1 MTKKECSDN
10 EEEEEDIDIVNHQ
23 DIFISPSKVRYQS
36 PKKLKSFDFLSPS
49 KTVRPKSP
57 KRSLTLESVSI
68 ETEYKDEESRKHSS
82 TDTATPRRRQ
92 RKTTKR
98 VKLEEDDAIDYV
110 SDTNELIHND
120 DEYEDLKIKIDSNES
135 SPNKSPRR
143 KLTFNAEPSPQ
154 RKTTRNTVQRN
165 KIIDD
170 DLAYDDIQQY
180 KHLKLNLNPNFKPTK
195 LPKSDNNDQ
204 TSDEQ
209 SEIYF
214 FDGFE
219 GFIDQTKILKT
230 DKRSKNSMS
239 SAPSISRDEYN
250 ILSQLSNDIFH
261 RSSTKAV
268 QKIHETLF
276 QQFTFEL
283 LQGFTLLFYGIGS
296 KKKFLES
303 FAFNFLSMKIA
314 LLQNPDIQ
322 KDDPCIPVFVMN
334 GYTTLSKN
342 IFLDIFKILVE
353 GETIDDQG
361 QSNYWDNRI
370 DLQMDRLSKYFKKR
384 PPTVKMILLIHNL
397 DGPSF
402 RREHFQTRMSILA
415 QIKQICVVA
424 SVDHIQ
430 APFLWDHFRAQS
442 FNFVYHDITN
452 FEPYIVETV
461 QTDNAI
467 DFSKDSGTLF
477 NANGAKY
484 VLESLTDNSKRMY
497 KILLQL
503 LMGQINAKN
512 ESKPRAKSSS
522 LNKITPGIEF
532 SELFKTCTEQFVV
545 SSEMGLRTILSE
557 FIDHKMAVNTK
568 NKMGKEI
575 INVKY
580 SYGDMEKMITEIDS
594 MLQ

>member
-209 SEIYF
+209 SQIYF

-503 LMGQINAKN
+503 LMEQINAKN

>member
-1 MTKKECSDN
+1 MTKNDQDDSNDSDV
-10 EEEEEDIDIVNHQ
+10 DIVNHQ
-23 DIFISPSKVRYQS
+23 DIFVSPGKVRQQSPKRLESVNLQSPSKSSRIRS
-36 PKKLKSFDFLSPS
+36 PRRSQVLESIDVERSSKEEVNDNWIPEDVGSPRRKGSRSTKKVKVEEENFVDNVSVSLGSNDKIVDDQEFKIESVERSPS
-49 KTVRPKSP
+49 
-57 KRSLTLESVSI
+57 
-68 ETEYKDEESRKHSS
+68 
-82 TDTATPRRRQ
+82 
-92 RKTTKR
+92 
-98 VKLEEDDAIDYV
+98 
-110 SDTNELIHND
+110 
-120 DEYEDLKIKIDSNES
+120 
-135 SPNKSPRR
+135 KSPRR
-143 KLTFNAEPSPQ
+143 KLVFSSDPSPK
-154 RKTTRNTVQRN
+154 RKTARDIVQRN
-165 KIIDD
+165 KLLED
-170 DLAYDDIQQY
+170 DLESEDIQQY
-180 KHLKLNLNPNFKPTK
+180 KLLKLNLNPKFRPTT
-195 LPKSDNNDQ
+195 LPKDSKYDQ
-204 TSDEQ
+204 TSEEQ
-209 SEIYF
+209 TQIYF

-239 SAPSISRDEYN
+239 SAPNITRDEYN
-250 ILSQLSNDIFH
+250 ILSQLTNDIFH

-322 KDDPCIPVFVMN
+322 TNAPCVPVFVIN
-334 GYTTLSKN
+334 GYTTISKN
-342 IFLDIFKILVE
+342 VFLDIFKILME
-353 GETIDDQG
+353 GETIEDQA

-370 DLQMDRLSKYFKKR
+370 DLQMDRLLKYFKKR
-384 PPTVKMILLIHNL
+384 PPTVKMILIVHNL

-415 QIKQICVVA
+415 QIKQICVIA
-424 SVDHIQ
+424 SADHIQ
-430 APFLWDHFRAQS
+430 APLLWDHFRAQS

-461 QTDNAI
+461 HTDNAI
-467 DFSKDSGTLF
+467 DISKGSGTLF
-477 NANGAKY
+477 NANAAKY

-497 KILLQL
+497 KILLESL
-503 LMGQINAKN
+503 LAQINAKN
-512 ESKPRAKSSS
+512 EPKPRSKATTTGK
-522 LNKITPGIEF
+522 TTAGIEF
-532 SELFKTCTEQFVV
+532 ADLFKTCTEQFVI
-545 SSEMGLRTILSE
+545 SNEMGLRTILSE
-557 FIDHKMAVNTK
+557 FIDHKMAVSTK

-580 SYGDMEKMITEIDS
+580 SYGDMEKMIVEIES